1 MPRDVDDRLLEVAG
15 TILTDEN
22 VPWQYSALAD
32 AEQDVN
38 DEGVL
43 AVCVLFRDLDGVETV
58 RFYSRDDVPDDEEPP
73 IVTMRDL
80 LLEHVPE
87 SMMPPVAEA

>member
-1 MPRDVDDRLLEVAG
+1 MPPDVDDRLLEVAG
-15 TILTDEN
+15 SILADED
-22 VPWQYSALAD
+22 VPWPYTALAD
-32 AEQDVN
+32 AEQDVG

-43 AVCVLFRDLDGVETV
+43 AICVLFRDDDGVETV
-58 RFYSRDDVPDDEEPP
+58 RFYSRDDAPADEEPP

-87 SMMPPVAEA
+87 SMSPPVAEA